1 MRWSLGPGY
10 AGPLFF
16 ITNRDNK
23 MISKEALLSINQDGT
38 YELQFT
44 NSDDADRL
52 VLVCGECSPCCREK
66 KDSFEGGDLSVRE
79 ARQILNTKT
88 LLDATDL
95 TSVAA
100 LLSEYS
106 IRCFAISYYA
116 IVRIS
121 NSKLIAEHFLYET
134 PERSAIYHETQ
145 GSCDS
150 RIRARNYA

>member
-1 MRWSLGPGY
+1 
-10 AGPLFF
+10 
-16 ITNRDNK
+16 

-44 NSDDADRL
+44 NSDDTDRL
-52 VLVCGECSPCCREK
+52 VLVCGECSPCCHEK
-66 KDSFEGGDLSVRE
+66 KDSCEGGDLSVKV

-95 TSVAA
+95 TFVAA
-100 LLSEYS
+100 LLNKYS
-106 IRCFAISYYA
+106 IRCFTINYYA

-134 PERSAIYHETQ
+134 PERSAIYYETQ